1 MACILS
7 VTAAIA
13 AGASQSTVIDTERS
27 ALSGIIMPAAWTAA
41 DLTVLAS
48 THAEGTFLP
57 VYDDAGAEVLIKA
70 AASTAIGI
78 DVAALKLAAFRYIK
92 LRSGTA
98 ATPVNQADA
107 RAITIVMKG

>member
-1 MACILS
+1 MLIIS
-7 VTAAIA
+7 STATIA
-13 AGASQSTVIDTERS
+13 AGGSQSNVIDTEHTV
-27 ALSGIIMPAAWTAA
+27 LTGIVMPAAWTAA

-48 THAEGTFLP
+48 THKEGTFLP
-57 VYDDAGAEVLIKA
+57 VYDDAGAEVVIKA
-70 AASTAIGI
+70 AASVCIGI

-98 ATPVNQADA
+98 GTHVNQADA

>member
-1 MACILS
+1 VACILS

-48 THAEGTFLP
+48 THEEGTFLP
-57 VYDDAGAEVLIKA
+57 V
-70 AASTAIGI
+70 
-78 DVAALKLAAFRYIK
+78 
-92 LRSGTA
+92 
-98 ATPVNQADA
+98 
-107 RAITIVMKG
+107 

>member
-1 MACILS
+1 MACTLS

-13 AGASQSTVIDTERS
+13 AGASQSSVIDTERS

-48 THAEGTFLP
+48 THEEGTFLP
-57 VYDDAGAEVLIKA
+57 VYDDAGAEVVIKA
-70 AASTAIGI
+70 AASIAIGI
-78 DVAALKLAAFRYIK
+78 DAAALKIAAFRYIK
-92 LRSGTA
+92 LRSGTV

-107 RAITIVMKG
+107 RALTIVMKG